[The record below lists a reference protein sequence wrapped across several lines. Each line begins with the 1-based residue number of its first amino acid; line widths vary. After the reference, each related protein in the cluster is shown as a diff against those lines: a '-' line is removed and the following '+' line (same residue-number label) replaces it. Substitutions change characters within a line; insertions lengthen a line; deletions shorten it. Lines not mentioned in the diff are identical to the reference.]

1 MKWFWQ
7 DAKGLKADVERHRA
21 KEAELDARIAELEAI
36 KEPGPMDIACL
47 RTYRRFRAQL
57 LQSKAEV
64 VAKIGKRK

>member
-1 MKWFWQ
+1 MKFFWG

-21 KEAELDARIAELEAI
+21 KEVEMDAKIAELKG
-36 KEPGPMDIACL
+36 KEDPMSIAAL

-64 VAKIGKRK
+64 VNKIGKKNV